1 MQTSI
6 ERPPIKSSP
15 AELRIA
21 PAQAAARLLGRA
33 GRDADHRTPGLALAM
48 GKRALLKI
56 AGGIAGFVSILSGPP
71 MSERDRFRYAAT
83 ASRVQKQKAMAAVWS
98 QYPLRGA
105 P

>member
-1 MQTSI
+1 MPTLL
-6 ERPPIKSSP
+6 ERPPTKISP

-21 PAQAAARLLGRA
+21 PAQAAPRHPGRA
-33 GRDADHRTPGLALAM
+33 GRNAGHRTLRLALAT

-56 AGGIAGFVSILSGPP
+56 AGGIAGFGSILSGPP
-71 MSERDRFRYAAT
+71 MSERDRSRYAAA
-83 ASRVQKQKAMAAVWS
+83 ASRAQTQKALAAVWS